1 MKHADT
7 VQTAEGD
14 TVSRIAYRYYGESGG
29 MVGRILDAN
38 PGLCR
43 HRALLPAGLTVVMP
57 ERAPSGAVLTLNL
70 WD

>member
-1 MKHADT
+1 MKHAET

-29 MVGRILDAN
+29 MVARILDAN
-38 PGLCR
+38 PGLYR

-57 ERAPSGAVLTLNL
+57 ERAPSGAVPTLNL

>member
-1 MKHADT
+1 
-7 VQTAEGD
+7 
-14 TVSRIAYRYYGESGG
+14 

-43 HRALLPAGLTVVMP
+43 HRALLPAGLTIIMP
-57 ERAPSGAVLTLNL
+57 ERAPSGAVPTLNL

>member
-57 ERAPSGAVLTLNL
+57 ERAPSGAVPTFNL